1 MRGRM
6 LLTLHVIVMSSAFF
20 NPSFAFSSHF
30 DTDGA
35 PLSELS
41 WPSSLAVV
49 AVSFAGLFAVIF
61 LMLACLCCKKGDI
74 GFKEF
79 DNAEG
84 KEYQADLSPSCHN
97 GPEVYI
103 LPLSEVSK
111 QADGTIQHLKSSDL
125 DRHSLLYLK
134 EIGNGWFGKVLLGEV
149 NAGLSTTRVVVKELK
164 ASASVWDQMQFL
176 EEVQPYRTL
185 QHAALLQCLAQ
196 CSEVTPH
203 LLLMEFCPLGDL
215 KSYLR
220 SCRLSD
226 SDSPDPLVLQRMA
239 RDVASGLLHLHDNDF
254 IHSDLALR
262 NCQLTSEMSVKIGDY
277 GLGHSLFKEDYYVT
291 QDQIWV
297 PLRWMAPELIDQVHG
312 NVLVVDQTKASNIWS
327 LGVTVWELFE
337 LGDQPYRWYSDRQV
351 LMYAVREQ
359 QLRLPKP
366 QLNFSLAERWYEVM
380 QFCWLQ
386 PDLRPR
392 SEEVHLLLTHL
403 CAKGSSEAGEDFQ
416 KRRNALRP
424 KLLGTP
430 SPVAAPAPLDLT
442 APSRAEELASSS
454 FPLLGRFSESFHSDA
469 GDDLLTV
476 TETSH
481 GLNFEYKW
489 DQAQAEQP
497 HCSSSTGGL
506 LGQVNP
512 HSQDVHYS
520 SEASASGGCRPEA
533 SPPYNEPEHAGVV
546 PVLSA
551 RSPLVHSDYYI
562 RIEDTA
568 EYRIHVDDNPALKAG
583 GARSS
588 PQIQTASTAAQPNA
602 YRSTAAGLRSIAS
615 DCGSGSAVQPTA
627 EPLLRQASGPAM
639 FGHSHR
645 DSSSFRA
652 TPSDSEHAN
661 ICDPLASSENKQSQT
676 RATSGVSSGL
686 CDPYLTDGSRCRT
699 TMGPVGQTRLV
710 VGPDVKRGA
719 GPLGGHRRS
728 GDSDEPTFPAEEAT
742 SWTSNHSANNNT
754 PHHNNATEVWSL
766 TKDTTKTFRSCR
778 TFQEETERGQSP
790 WSAANKLK
798 DRDSRAGPQENN
810 LANPSQSARGNETP
824 QLLQN
829 GERFHSRPNIRP
841 DATYVESPSSF
852 KESHSW
858 IQTPEKPRANNREAD
873 LTPVSVLTCLS
884 FNGSRELTSGLGL
897 RDSGASL
904 VELADYSE
912 EDDDFAD
919 ITSSIFTDFNLD
931 YGDMQEEELS
941 PLKNPEGTP
950 DSADTTKLSWSMAST
965 CNGAFSPDSLS
976 TPAQPKSLDSGYDTE
991 NNGSPDFI
999 FNELLGPQTSASGLI
1014 VQVGAQQNLGGTSE
1028 VHYKYIIDKN
1038 TYRDSAYFSDY
1049 DTEID
1054 KSPKEEGAKFFANP
1068 SKCHLDGGKLSSSRD
1083 PVKSE
1088 ELNQKPSYILARA
1101 SEPSSPHSF
1110 CTPAMSTL
1118 SPLPVQMGGC
1128 LTKEA
1133 AADHDQLDLDRE
1145 YQEQPC
1151 SELSSSVDLGASPVK
1166 ETSTNDQDGGD
1177 GSQDCCHGQILCTN
1191 STAFDR
1197 RDEQPKEKQSADQSM
1212 EEEELPEFMEAL
1224 ADRGMNEEDF
1234 EDIDAEEC
1242 DSQDSSCQASYE
1254 ASFEASAAPFDALRA
1269 PLEEAEDDSDD
1280 SESDEELR
1288 TYSIQEED
1296 GGGSHEDLSAVPVV
1310 VSDSRGAR
1318 HLRSLL
1324 KTPTLLTQSLCEELE
1339 RKKKR
1344 VSFFDDVTVF
1354 LFDQE
1359 SPTGD
1364 LVDDNFSIEDGYS
1377 GNGTKDDVISNLDE
1391 NMSNVDENK
1400 LEACE
1405 ETDGDRAEHALKWEG
1420 NVALEPCQRWPDT
1433 AALASPSNE
1442 VAKSVALD
1450 RFLASSRFSIT
1461 QVSGEPKEGP

>member
-6 LLTLHVIVMSSAFF
+6 LLTLHVTVMSSAFF

-49 AVSFAGLFAVIF
+49 AVSFAGLFAVVF

-84 KEYQADLSPSCHN
+84 EGKEYQADRSPSCHN

-103 LPLSEVSK
+103 MPLNEVSK

-125 DRHSLLYLK
+125 DRHTLVYLK

-164 ASASVWDQMQFL
+164 VSASVWDQMQFL

-220 SCRLSD
+220 SRRLSD

-277 GLGHSLFKEDYYVT
+277 GLGHSLFKEDYYAT

-337 LGDQPYRWYSDRQV
+337 LGHQPYRWYSDKQV

-403 CAKGSSEAGEDFQ
+403 CEKGSSEEGEDFQ
-416 KRRNALRP
+416 ERPNSLRP

-442 APSRAEELASSS
+442 APPRAAELALSS

-469 GDDLLTV
+469 EDDLLTV

-489 DQAQAEQP
+489 DQARAEQP

-512 HSQDVHYS
+512 HSQDVYYS
-520 SEASASGGCRPEA
+520 SEASASVGCRH
-533 SPPYNEPEHAGVV
+533 EPEHAGVV

-551 RSPLVHSDYYI
+551 RSPSVRSDYYI
-562 RIEDTA
+562 RIEDTV
-568 EYRIHVDDNPALKAG
+568 EYRIHMDHNPALKAG
-583 GARSS
+583 GPRSS
-588 PQIQTASTAAQPNA
+588 PQSQTASTAAQPNA
-602 YRSTAAGLRSIAS
+602 FQSTAAGLRSIAS

-652 TPSDSEHAN
+652 APSDSEHAN
-661 ICDPLASSENKQSQT
+661 ICDPLALSENKQSQT
-676 RATSGVSSGL
+676 RAASGLSSGL
-686 CDPYLTDGSRCRT
+686 CDLYLTDESRCRT
-699 TMGPVGQTRLV
+699 MMGPVGQTRLV

-719 GPLGGHRRS
+719 GPLGGRRRS
-728 GDSDEPTFPAEEAT
+728 GVSDESTFPEEEAT
-742 SWTSNHSANNNT
+742 SWTSNHSAKNNT
-754 PHHNNATEVWSL
+754 PHHYNATEVWSL

-778 TFQEETERGQSP
+778 TFPEETERGQSP

-798 DRDSRAGPQENN
+798 ERDSRAGPQENN
-810 LANPSQSARGNETP
+810 LANTSQSAPENETP

-829 GERFHSRPNIRP
+829 GERLHSRPNIRP

-852 KESHSW
+852 KECHSW
-858 IQTPEKPRANNREAD
+858 IQAPEKPRANNREAD
-873 LTPVSVLTCLS
+873 STPVSVLTCLS
-884 FNGSRELTSGLGL
+884 FNGSRELTSGPGL

-904 VELADYSE
+904 VELTDYSD
-912 EDDDFAD
+912 EDDNFAD

-950 DSADTTKLSWSMAST
+950 DSDTTKLLWSVAST

-991 NNGSPDFI
+991 NNGSPEFI

-1014 VQVGAQQNLGGTSE
+1014 VQVGTQQNLGGTSK

-1049 DTEID
+1049 DTEIN
-1054 KSPKEEGAKFFANP
+1054 KSPKEEGAKFFADP

-1083 PVKSE
+1083 PVKRE
-1088 ELNQKPSYILARA
+1088 ELNKKPSCISARA

-1110 CTPAMSTL
+1110 CTPVMSTL

-1145 YQEQPC
+1145 YQEEPC
-1151 SELSSSVDLGASPVK
+1151 SELSSSVDSGASPVK

-1177 GSQDCCHGQILCTN
+1177 GSQDCCHGQISCTN
-1191 STAFDR
+1191 STASDC
-1197 RDEQPKEKQSADQSM
+1197 RDEQPKEKQSADQSID
-1212 EEEELPEFMEAL
+1212 EEELPEFMEAL
-1224 ADRGMNEEDF
+1224 AERGMNEEDF
-1234 EDIDAEEC
+1234 EDIDAEEW
-1242 DSQDSSCQASYE
+1242 DSQDSSCQASNE
-1254 ASFEASAAPFDALRA
+1254 ASFEASAAQFDALRA
-1269 PLEEAEDDSDD
+1269 PLEAAEDDSDD
-1280 SESDEELR
+1280 SELDEELR

-1296 GGGSHEDLSAVPVV
+1296 GEGSHEDLSAVPVV
-1310 VSDSRGAR
+1310 
-1318 HLRSLL
+1318 
-1324 KTPTLLTQSLCEELE
+1324 
-1339 RKKKR
+1339 
-1344 VSFFDDVTVF
+1344 
-1354 LFDQE
+1354 E

-1364 LVDDNFSIEDGYS
+1364 LVDDNFSTEDGYS
-1377 GNGTKDDVISNLDE
+1377 GNGTKDDVTSNLDE

-1450 RFLASSRFSIT
+1450 WYLASSKFSIM
-1461 QVSGEPKEGP
+1461 QVSGEPKEGPKD

>member
-6 LLTLHVIVMSSAFF
+6 LLTLHVTVMSSAFF

-49 AVSFAGLFAVIF
+49 AVSFAGLFAVVF

-84 KEYQADLSPSCHN
+84 EGKEYQADRSPSCHN

-103 LPLSEVSK
+103 MPLNEVSK

-125 DRHSLLYLK
+125 DRHTLVYLK

-164 ASASVWDQMQFL
+164 VSASVWDQMQFL

-220 SCRLSD
+220 SRRLSD

-277 GLGHSLFKEDYYVT
+277 GLGHSLFKEDYYAT

-337 LGDQPYRWYSDRQV
+337 LGHQPYRWYSDKQV

-403 CAKGSSEAGEDFQ
+403 CEKGSSEEGEDFQ
-416 KRRNALRP
+416 ERPNSLRP

-442 APSRAEELASSS
+442 APPRAAELALSS

-469 GDDLLTV
+469 EDDLLTV

-489 DQAQAEQP
+489 DQARAEQP

-512 HSQDVHYS
+512 HSQDVYYS
-520 SEASASGGCRPEA
+520 SEASASVGCRH
-533 SPPYNEPEHAGVV
+533 EPEHAGVV

-551 RSPLVHSDYYI
+551 RSPSVRSDYYI
-562 RIEDTA
+562 RIEDTV
-568 EYRIHVDDNPALKAG
+568 EYRIHMDHNPALKAG
-583 GARSS
+583 GPRSS
-588 PQIQTASTAAQPNA
+588 PQSQTASTAAQPNA
-602 YRSTAAGLRSIAS
+602 FQSTAAGLRSIAS

-652 TPSDSEHAN
+652 APSDSEHAN
-661 ICDPLASSENKQSQT
+661 ICDPLALSENKQSQT
-676 RATSGVSSGL
+676 RAASGLSSGL
-686 CDPYLTDGSRCRT
+686 CDLYLTDESRCRT
-699 TMGPVGQTRLV
+699 MMGPVGQTRLV

-719 GPLGGHRRS
+719 GPLGGRRRS
-728 GDSDEPTFPAEEAT
+728 GVSDESTFPEEEAT
-742 SWTSNHSANNNT
+742 SWTSNHSAKNNT
-754 PHHNNATEVWSL
+754 PHHYNATEVWSL

-778 TFQEETERGQSP
+778 TFPEETERGQSP

-798 DRDSRAGPQENN
+798 ERDSRAGPQENN
-810 LANPSQSARGNETP
+810 LANTSQSAPENETP

-829 GERFHSRPNIRP
+829 GERLHSRPNIRP

-852 KESHSW
+852 KECHSW
-858 IQTPEKPRANNREAD
+858 IQAPEKPRANNREAD
-873 LTPVSVLTCLS
+873 STPVSVLTCLS
-884 FNGSRELTSGLGL
+884 FNGSRELTSGPGL

-904 VELADYSE
+904 VELTDYSD
-912 EDDDFAD
+912 EDDNFAD

-950 DSADTTKLSWSMAST
+950 DSDTTKLLWSVAST

-991 NNGSPDFI
+991 NNGSPEFI

-1014 VQVGAQQNLGGTSE
+1014 VQVGTQQNLGGTSK

-1049 DTEID
+1049 DTEIN
-1054 KSPKEEGAKFFANP
+1054 KSPKEEGAKFFADP

-1083 PVKSE
+1083 PVKRE
-1088 ELNQKPSYILARA
+1088 ELNKKPSCISARA

-1110 CTPAMSTL
+1110 CTPVMSTL

-1145 YQEQPC
+1145 YQEEPC
-1151 SELSSSVDLGASPVK
+1151 SELSSSVDSGASPVK

-1177 GSQDCCHGQILCTN
+1177 GSQDCCHGQISCTN
-1191 STAFDR
+1191 STASDC
-1197 RDEQPKEKQSADQSM
+1197 RDEQPKEKQSADQSID
-1212 EEEELPEFMEAL
+1212 EEELPEFMEAL
-1224 ADRGMNEEDF
+1224 AERGMNEEDF
-1234 EDIDAEEC
+1234 EDIDAEEW
-1242 DSQDSSCQASYE
+1242 DSQDSSCQASNE
-1254 ASFEASAAPFDALRA
+1254 ASFEASAAQFDALRA
-1269 PLEEAEDDSDD
+1269 PLEAAEDDSDD
-1280 SESDEELR
+1280 SELDEELR

-1296 GGGSHEDLSAVPVV
+1296 GEGSHEDLSAVPVV
-1310 VSDSRGAR
+1310 R
-1318 HLRSLL
+1318 
-1324 KTPTLLTQSLCEELE
+1324 E
-1339 RKKKR
+1339 RKRQCPSLMMSPCSSLTRRAQLGIWSTTTSPPKTDTVGMGRKMTSPPTWMKTCQTWMKTNLKLVKKQ
-1344 VSFFDDVTVF
+1344 T
-1354 LFDQE
+1354 E
-1359 SPTGD
+1359 TGQST
-1364 LVDDNFSIEDGYS
+1364 L
-1377 GNGTKDDVISNLDE
+1377 
-1391 NMSNVDENK
+1391 
-1400 LEACE
+1400 
-1405 ETDGDRAEHALKWEG
+1405 
-1420 NVALEPCQRWPDT
+1420 
-1433 AALASPSNE
+1433 
-1442 VAKSVALD
+1442 
-1450 RFLASSRFSIT
+1450 
-1461 QVSGEPKEGP
+1461 

>member
-6 LLTLHVIVMSSAFF
+6 LLTLHVTVMSSAFF

-49 AVSFAGLFAVIF
+49 AVSFAGLFAVVF

-84 KEYQADLSPSCHN
+84 EGKEYQADRSPSCHN

-103 LPLSEVSK
+103 MPLNEVSK

-125 DRHSLLYLK
+125 DRHTLVYLK

-164 ASASVWDQMQFL
+164 VSASVWDQMQFL

-220 SCRLSD
+220 SRRLSD

-277 GLGHSLFKEDYYVT
+277 GLGHSLFKEDYYAT

-337 LGDQPYRWYSDRQV
+337 LGHQPYRWYSDKQV

-403 CAKGSSEAGEDFQ
+403 CEKGSSEEGEDFQ
-416 KRRNALRP
+416 ERPNSLRP

-442 APSRAEELASSS
+442 APPRAAELALSS

-469 GDDLLTV
+469 EDDLLTV

-489 DQAQAEQP
+489 DQARAEQP

-512 HSQDVHYS
+512 HSQDVYYS
-520 SEASASGGCRPEA
+520 SEASASVGCRH
-533 SPPYNEPEHAGVV
+533 EPEHAGVV

-551 RSPLVHSDYYI
+551 RSPSVRSDYYI
-562 RIEDTA
+562 RIEDTV
-568 EYRIHVDDNPALKAG
+568 EYRIHMDHNPALKAG
-583 GARSS
+583 GPRSS
-588 PQIQTASTAAQPNA
+588 PQSQTASTAAQPNA
-602 YRSTAAGLRSIAS
+602 FQSTAAGLRSIAS

-652 TPSDSEHAN
+652 APSDSEHAN
-661 ICDPLASSENKQSQT
+661 ICDPLALSENKQSQT
-676 RATSGVSSGL
+676 RAASGLSSGL
-686 CDPYLTDGSRCRT
+686 CDLYLTDESRCRT
-699 TMGPVGQTRLV
+699 MMGPVGQTRLV

-719 GPLGGHRRS
+719 GPLGGRRRS
-728 GDSDEPTFPAEEAT
+728 GVSDESTFPEEEAT
-742 SWTSNHSANNNT
+742 SWTSNHSAKNNT
-754 PHHNNATEVWSL
+754 PHHYNATEVWSL

-778 TFQEETERGQSP
+778 TFPEETERGQSP

-798 DRDSRAGPQENN
+798 ERDSRAGPQENN
-810 LANPSQSARGNETP
+810 LANTSQSAPENETP

-829 GERFHSRPNIRP
+829 GERLHSRPNIRP

-852 KESHSW
+852 KECHSW
-858 IQTPEKPRANNREAD
+858 IQAPEKPRANNREAD
-873 LTPVSVLTCLS
+873 STPVSVLTCLS
-884 FNGSRELTSGLGL
+884 FNGSRELTSGPGL

-904 VELADYSE
+904 VELTDYSD
-912 EDDDFAD
+912 EDDNFAD

-950 DSADTTKLSWSMAST
+950 DSDTTKLLWSVAST

-991 NNGSPDFI
+991 NNGSPEFI

-1014 VQVGAQQNLGGTSE
+1014 VQVGTQQNLGGTSK

-1049 DTEID
+1049 DTEIN
-1054 KSPKEEGAKFFANP
+1054 KSPKEEGAKFFADP

-1083 PVKSE
+1083 PVKRE
-1088 ELNQKPSYILARA
+1088 ELNKKPSCISARA

-1110 CTPAMSTL
+1110 CTPVMSTL

-1145 YQEQPC
+1145 YQEEPC
-1151 SELSSSVDLGASPVK
+1151 SELSSSVDSGASPVK

-1177 GSQDCCHGQILCTN
+1177 GSQDCCHGQISCTN
-1191 STAFDR
+1191 STASDC
-1197 RDEQPKEKQSADQSM
+1197 RDEQPKEKQSADQSID
-1212 EEEELPEFMEAL
+1212 EEELPEFMEAL
-1224 ADRGMNEEDF
+1224 AERGMNEEDF
-1234 EDIDAEEC
+1234 EDIDAEEW
-1242 DSQDSSCQASYE
+1242 DSQDSSCQASNE
-1254 ASFEASAAPFDALRA
+1254 ASFEASAAQFDALRA
-1269 PLEEAEDDSDD
+1269 PLEAAEDDSDD
-1280 SESDEELR
+1280 SELDEELR

-1296 GGGSHEDLSAVPVV
+1296 GEGSHEDLSAVPVV
-1310 VSDSRGAR
+1310 
-1318 HLRSLL
+1318 
-1324 KTPTLLTQSLCEELE
+1324 SLCEALE
-1339 RKKKR
+1339 RKKKT

-1364 LVDDNFSIEDGYS
+1364 LVDDNFSTEDGYS
-1377 GNGTKDDVISNLDE
+1377 GNGTKDDVTSNLDE

-1450 RFLASSRFSIT
+1450 WYLASSKFSIM
-1461 QVSGEPKEGP
+1461 QVSGEPKEGPKD